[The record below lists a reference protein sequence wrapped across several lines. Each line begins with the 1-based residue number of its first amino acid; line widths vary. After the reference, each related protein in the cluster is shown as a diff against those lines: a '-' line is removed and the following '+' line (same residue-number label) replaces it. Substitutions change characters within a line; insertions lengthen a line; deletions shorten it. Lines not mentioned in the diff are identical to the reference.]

1 MARLEFTSLW
11 YFRVSIYLVAHQFCS
26 DVRRSSS
33 HVFGQPAKKEECYDN
48 IKLTK
53 NAWDSNYIAVNPQY
67 LAICWQTGGG
77 GAVGVV
83 PLKKTGKL
91 GDGDVGLFSGHKGPV
106 LDIAFSPFND
116 NILASSSEDCTIKIW
131 QIPEGGVTKDQT
143 DAVQVLSGH
152 GRKAG
157 TVNFNPVANNVL
169 ATSAL
174 DFKVKIWDIETGDE
188 KHSVEGHTNII
199 QSVDWNTNGSLM
211 TTFSKDKKLRVLDP
225 RSGSV
230 VQEREAHEGVKGGR
244 AAWLNQAGDQG
255 QKIISLGFSK
265 TAERRFA
272 IWDSRNLKEAITDQ
286 GIDNAAGI
294 IMPFFDSATN
304 VLFLAGKGDGTIRYY
319 EIVDDN
325 KAIHF
330 LSSYSSN
337 QPQAGMAALP
347 KRGVNVSTN
356 EILRLYKAQAT
367 IVEPISFTV
376 PRKSDIFQD
385 DLFPDCPSEE
395 PALTAAEWSSG
406 KDSNPKTRSMAPGF
420 VAKPASA
427 TTSFSKKE
435 ETSSATLSATELQ
448 AENDKLKTRV
458 AYLEAEL
465 LKRDTII
472 KDLQN
477 K

>member
-1 MARLEFTSLW
+1 MSKF
-11 YFRVSIYLVAHQFCS
+11 V
-26 DVRRSSS
+26 RSSKFR
-33 HVFGQPAKKEECYDN
+33 HVFGQAAKPEESYNN

-116 NILASSSEDCTIKIW
+116 NILATSSEDCTVKIW
-131 QIPEGGVTKDQT
+131 QIPEGGLVKDQT

-157 TVNFNPVANNVL
+157 TVNFNPVANNIL

-174 DFKVKIWDIETGDE
+174 DYKVKLWDIETGDE
-188 KHSVEGHTNII
+188 KFNVDGHTNII
-199 QSVDWNTNGSLM
+199 QSVDWNANGSLM
-211 TTFSKDKKLRVLDP
+211 TTFCKDKKIRVLDP
-225 RSGSV
+225 RSSSV
-230 VQEREAHEGVKGGR
+230 AQEREAHEGVKGGR
-244 AAWLNQAGDQG
+244 ACWLNDG
-255 QKIISLGFSK
+255 KLLSVGFSK

-272 IWDSRNLKEAITDQ
+272 IWDSRNLKDAITDQ

-325 KAIHF
+325 KAIYF

-356 EILRLYKAQAT
+356 EIMRLYKAQAS

-406 KDSNPKTRSMAPGF
+406 KTSEPKTRSMAPGF
-420 VAKPASA
+420 VAKPAAAS
-427 TTSFSKKE
+427 TSFTKKE
-435 ETSSATLSATELQ
+435 ESSASTMSADQLQ
-448 AENDKLKTRV
+448 AEYEKLKARV
-458 AYLEAEL
+458 SYLEAEIVKKDAL
-465 LKRDTII
+465 I